1 VALSRSRP
9 SGFLEA
15 SARAEARLARPPLP
29 PLVAITGDEPFLKEP
44 LIAAASRA
52 ADEVETFVAR
62 PGEGDAAACARLL
75 EAWSTATLLGGPRL
89 IVARAADALFARGR
103 LARLEERLD
112 AGDPPH
118 RLLLTLESLDGRTKL
133 ARRLTQ
139 LEALVALPPLR
150 DAPPPWGPARAGEPT
165 ELEQWI
171 AARARE
177 RSLPLQ
183 PAAAA
188 ELARRLGND
197 PARLDGV
204 LAQLALILKAGA
216 PVTAGDIA
224 AHVRAS
230 GAQQLAGF
238 EDRLRAGAAGPA
250 LELLDRMLAEGV
262 YDHDG
267 RLVAGDPAVDLV
279 LRGLVG
285 NYARLVEAHERLSPP
300 LRAALERR
308 PWERSAEDGAALA
321 AILGPGGRRVFL
333 ERDLREVPLPAAR
346 AAFRLALGGL
356 RRLRDG
362 EGLSAH
368 ALVLRLARALRP
380 QPA

>member
-1 VALSRSRP
+1 MALSRSKTP
-9 SGFLEA
+9 GFLEA

-29 PLVAITGDEPFLKEP
+29 PLVAITGDDPFLKEP
-44 LIAAASRA
+44 LIAAAGRA

-62 PGEGDAAACARLL
+62 PGEGDAVACARLL

-150 DAPPPWGPARAGEPT
+150 DAPPPWQPARAGEPT

-177 RSLPLQ
+177 RSLALQ

-216 PVTAGDIA
+216 PVTVGDIA

-238 EDRLRAGAAGPA
+238 EERLRAGAAGPA

-308 PWERSAEDGAALA
+308 PWERSPEDGAALA

-333 ERDLREVPLPAAR
+333 ERDLREIPLPAAR

-362 EGLSAH
+362 DGLSAH

-380 QPA
+380 QSA

>member
-1 VALSRSRP
+1 MALSRSRP
-9 SGFLEA
+9 PGLLEA
-15 SARAEARLARPPLP
+15 SARAVERLSRPPLP
-29 PLVAITGDEPFLKEP
+29 PLVVITGDEPFLQEP

-52 ADEVETFVAR
+52 VEEVESFSAR
-62 PGEGDAAACARLL
+62 PGEGDAAACARLMG
-75 EAWSTATLLGGPRL
+75 AWTTATLIGGPRL
-89 IVARAADALFARGR
+89 IVARQADALFARGR
-103 LARLEERLD
+103 LARLEERLES
-112 AGDPPH
+112 GEPPH
-118 RLLLTLESLDGRTKL
+118 RLLLALGSLDGRTKL

-139 LEALVALPPLR
+139 LEALFALPPLR
-150 DAPPPWGPARAGEPT
+150 DAPPPWQATRAHEPT

-171 AARARE
+171 LVRARE
-177 RSLPLQ
+177 RSLALQ

-204 LAQLALILKAGA
+204 LAQLAVILEAGA
-216 PVTAGDIA
+216 PITTAEIA
-224 AHVRAS
+224 AHVRPS

-238 EDRLRAGAAGPA
+238 EERLRTGAAGPA
-250 LELLDRMLAEGV
+250 LELLDRMLADGV

-308 PWERSAEDGAALA
+308 PWERSPEEGAGLA
-321 AILGPGGRRVFL
+321 AILGAGGRRVFL
-333 ERDLREVPLPAAR
+333 ERDLREIPLPAAR
-346 AAFRLALGGL
+346 AAFQLALGGL

-362 EGLSAH
+362 EGLSPH

-380 QPA
+380 QAA